1 MKRNAYQITVKK
13 IYPLLFWQ
21 DCDICKMQFRRE
33 YGFKVRER
41 TVDKKASQVDRSF
54 YFCNSCAAN
63 EAQALKALE
72 ILKEKF
78 EARRKAFES
87 AITSEQ
93 VEATKKL

>member
-1 MKRNAYQITVKK
+1 MKRNPYQVTVKK

-33 YGFKVRER
+33 YGFKVREH
-41 TVDKKASQVDRSF
+41 TVDKRAFQIDHSF

-63 EAQALKALE
+63 EAQALVALGSM
-72 ILKEKF
+72 KEKYKV
-78 EARRKAFES
+78 RREAFES

-93 VEATKKL
+93 VEAAKKL